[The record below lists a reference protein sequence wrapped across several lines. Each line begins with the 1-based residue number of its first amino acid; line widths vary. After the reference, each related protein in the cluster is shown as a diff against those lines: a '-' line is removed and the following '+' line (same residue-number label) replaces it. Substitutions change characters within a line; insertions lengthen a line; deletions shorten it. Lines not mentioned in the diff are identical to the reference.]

1 MDPMKQIYLLLICHG
16 FYLGSVCQQWTFPS
30 GITALIG
37 SCVEIPCTY
46 DPAGR
51 LGTSSTV
58 WYTFIDGSW
67 TEIPNSKDSSYAW
80 THYKDGSSMVSG
92 NNSCTLRI
100 DPVRKDFGN
109 YYYPGIAEDR
119 TINAYDKQQSYVLLS
134 VTEEADVRL
143 DLSNK
148 LTEGE
153 ATTIRCSVEHTCGS
167 SPPSLQWNKPGQV
180 HNESV
185 EIPGRSWREQ
195 SSLIYIPSY
204 VDDDTPVR
212 CMAIYPSGQ
221 SFHES
226 GTLNIKYTPKNVAVI
241 AKDEVAEGSD
251 VTLQCN
257 SFSKRDVYKYEWYKG
272 KNKIKLPEKG
282 WKITVRNVT
291 RNEEPYSCAAIND
304 VGRGESTLT
313 KIPVLHAPIGVHI
326 TVKNEGEFTKFIC
339 DFRSSRPDVTQYT
352 WMKDGS
358 ILWSET
364 DKNLI
369 MGSNVENYG
378 QYSCIAHNSVGDS
391 SSSEIYYKDNIL
403 YSPVI
408 WGSVAGAFFLL
419 LFILLLSLCLRRKK
433 RSSSIHET
441 STKISKISN
450 KNDLVKDDNHHGNL
464 LSSQNAP
471 PPPVR
476 SEPSVDMSFAG
487 NQVIYS
493 NNDVTQPSTEV
504 EYSVISHRHPKQA
517 RQNSSRA
524 RHDDDVEYATVK
536 K

>member
-226 GTLNIKYTPKNVAVI
+226 GTLNIKY
-241 AKDEVAEGSD
+241 
-251 VTLQCN
+251 
-257 SFSKRDVYKYEWYKG
+257 
-272 KNKIKLPEKG
+272 
-282 WKITVRNVT
+282 
-291 RNEEPYSCAAIND
+291 
-304 VGRGESTLT
+304 
-313 KIPVLHAPIGVHI
+313 APIGVHI